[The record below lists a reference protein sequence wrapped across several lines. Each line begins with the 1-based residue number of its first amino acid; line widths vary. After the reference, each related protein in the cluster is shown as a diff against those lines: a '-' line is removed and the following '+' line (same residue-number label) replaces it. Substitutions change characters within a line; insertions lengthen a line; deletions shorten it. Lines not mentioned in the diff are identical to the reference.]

1 MRDFYFPDKQ
11 RESVVL
17 FHRDRFTVLDTQP
30 SPYHSPALT
39 PIKQF
44 ATMSPQDLQEIGE
57 DTLIYAGTFSGLAY
71 FTPSQRR
78 FVFGLNK
85 RTSGNNGSFLL
96 ELQNCRRTTR

>member
-17 FHRDRFTVLDTQP
+17 FYNDRFTVLDTQP

-44 ATMSPQDLQEIGE
+44 ATMSKQDLQEIGE
-57 DTLIYAGTFSGLAY
+57 DTLIYAGTYNGLAY

-85 RTSGNNGSFLL
+85 RTGGNNGSFLL
-96 ELQNCRRTTR
+96 ELQNCRRTTL